1 MIFIN
6 YNYTIYYWRLGHS
19 PTGQYGRFH
28 RIGRTATNAVYTAS
42 ALYGLRAHCKDSRRV
57 GLQQYI

>member
-6 YNYTIYYWRLGHS
+6 YNYTIYYRRLGHS

-42 ALYGLRAHCKDSRRV
+42 ALWVVRPLQDSRR